1 MTRGPRLGR
10 RAAQV
15 LPRRF
20 PSLPSHPPAHR
31 ERARAHLVEN
41 QKVIVSTKAKR
52 EQFAWTAADTFLQLP
67 TPNKKRTLRAFSRDT
82 DERPTANVIKGP
94 LRCGVRG

>member
-1 MTRGPRLGR
+1 MTLGPWDAGRLRSCPG
-10 RAAQV
+10 A
-15 LPRRF
+15 F
-20 PSLPSHPPAHR
+20 PASHPTHPPG

-41 QKVIVSTKAKR
+41 QKVIVSTRAKR